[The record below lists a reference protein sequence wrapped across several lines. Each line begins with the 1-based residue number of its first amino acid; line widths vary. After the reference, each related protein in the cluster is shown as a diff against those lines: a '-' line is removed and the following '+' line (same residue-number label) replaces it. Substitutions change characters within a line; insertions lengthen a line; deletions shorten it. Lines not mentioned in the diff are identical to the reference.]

1 MYTEPETQ
9 SISGLVPARCY
20 QYIFPETF
28 DLRRISYYF
37 DHKMANTVDDDIYE
51 ELFGRVGA
59 WQAGWNSANRP
70 FLKYRKAWHSIA
82 IFDGRQ
88 PEVVTYSYHDD
99 AAALYEYCAE
109 ARTPRDIE
117 TNFGNDAW
125 TEEALNDF
133 VSKDLMLALDG
144 RYLSLALPENR
155 NFDLKDVP
163 ERQSRQPAS
172 PSAELIAR

>member
-1 MYTEPETQ
+1 M
-9 SISGLVPARCY
+9 
-20 QYIFPETF
+20 
-28 DLRRISYYF
+28 
-37 DHKMANTVDDDIYE
+37 
-51 ELFGRVGA
+51 GA

-88 PEVVTYSYHDD
+88 SDVLTYIYQDD

-117 TNFGNDAW
+117 ANFGNDAW
-125 TEEALNDF
+125 IEEALNDF
-133 VSKDLMLALDG
+133 VSKDLMLAVDG

-172 PSAELIAR
+172 QPAELMAR